1 MLDWLALNPPLAWIL
16 GGLLLLGAEML
27 LPGIFLLWIGL
38 AAIGTGLY
46 LLAATAAGF
55 ADAVVVFLV
64 LLAAGLFAA
73 LRLRGDRLP
82 RPRVNTP
89 DSGLVGRT
97 GLILTA
103 AAGPEL
109 RVRVGDSD
117 WLALPAGGA
126 VLREGEAVRVV
137 GVRGTALVV
146 ESLAAQ
152 APAQPAGAATR
163 EGGEAAERGTG

>member
-1 MLDWLALNPPLAWIL
+1 MRDGLPLDPALLWIL
-16 GGLLLLGAEML
+16 AGLVLLAAEVV

-46 LLAATAAGF
+46 LLAAPAAGF

-64 LLAAGLFAA
+64 LLAAGVALA
-73 LRLRGDRLP
+73 LRLRGSRAP

-89 DSGLVGRT
+89 DAGLVGRT
-97 GLILTA
+97 GLIVA

-117 WLALPAGGA
+117 WPALPAGGA
-126 VLREGEAVRVV
+126 TLREGEAVRVV
-137 GVRGTALVV
+137 GVRGTAAVV
-146 ESLAAQ
+146 EPLAAA
-152 APAQPAGAATR
+152 APSGAA
-163 EGGEAAERGTG
+163 

>member
-1 MLDWLALNPPLAWIL
+1 MGDWLSLNPGLAWIL
-16 GGLLLLGAEML
+16 VGLLLLGAEIL
-27 LPGIFLLWIGL
+27 APGVYLLWIGL

-46 LLAATAAGF
+46 LMVAPAAGL

-64 LLAAGLFAA
+64 LLAASIAVA
-73 LRLRGDRLP
+73 LRLRGGRLP

-97 GLILTA
+97 ALVVS

-109 RVRVGDSD
+109 RVRVGDSE

-126 VLREGEAVRVV
+126 ALREGEVVRVV

-146 ESLAAQ
+146 DTLAHAAAESLPAAA
-152 APAQPAGAATR
+152 APESGA
-163 EGGEAAERGTG
+163 